1 MNTDYEFYRSRYNG
15 GSIPDDEWPEYS
27 TRAEAIL
34 YRYKRIYT
42 VTVPDYEPEAEK
54 LAVCA
59 MAEALHSFDLIANG
73 EGGPVQSAS
82 IGAYLPASAHPAL
95 MLWICPRQVRR
106 RNCTAALLCIWT
118 STGGWADGIHQKAL
132 LPGGLQ
138 PVQSDCD
145 RLSLERRHG
154 VHPEGVH
161 GSVS

>member
-82 IGAYLPASAHPAL
+82 IG
-95 MLWICPRQVRR
+95 
-106 RNCTAALLCIWT
+106 
-118 STGGWADGIHQKAL
+118 
-132 LPGGLQ
+132 
-138 PVQSDCD
+138 
-145 RLSLERRHG
+145 
-154 VHPEGVH
+154 
-161 GSVS
+161 SVSTSFGASSADAVDMSPAGQAKELYRCASLYLDIYRGVG

>member
-42 VTVPDYEPEAEK
+42 VTVPGYEPEAEK

-82 IGAYLPASAHPAL
+82 IG
-95 MLWICPRQVRR
+95 
-106 RNCTAALLCIWT
+106 
-118 STGGWADGIHQKAL
+118 
-132 LPGGLQ
+132 
-138 PVQSDCD
+138 
-145 RLSLERRHG
+145 
-154 VHPEGVH
+154 
-161 GSVS
+161 SVSTSFGASSADAVDMSQAGQAKELYRCASLYLDIYRGVG

>member
-15 GSIPDDEWPEYS
+15 GSIPYDNWQEYS

-59 MAEALHSFDLIANG
+59 MAEALYNFDLIANG

-82 IGAYLPASAHPAL
+82 IG
-95 MLWICPRQVRR
+95 
-106 RNCTAALLCIWT
+106 
-118 STGGWADGIHQKAL
+118 
-132 LPGGLQ
+132 
-138 PVQSDCD
+138 
-145 RLSLERRHG
+145 
-154 VHPEGVH
+154 
-161 GSVS
+161 SVSTSFGASSADAVDMSPAGQAKELYRCASMYLDIYRGVG

>member
-15 GSIPDDEWPEYS
+15 GSIPYDNWQEYS

-42 VTVPDYEPEAEK
+42 VTVPQEEPDAEK

-82 IGAYLPASAHPAL
+82 IG
-95 MLWICPRQVRR
+95 
-106 RNCTAALLCIWT
+106 
-118 STGGWADGIHQKAL
+118 
-132 LPGGLQ
+132 
-138 PVQSDCD
+138 
-145 RLSLERRHG
+145 
-154 VHPEGVH
+154 
-161 GSVS
+161 SVSTSFGASGADAVDVSQAGQAKELYRCASLYLDIYRGVG

>member
-15 GSIPDDEWPEYS
+15 GSIPYDNWAEYS
-27 TRAEAIL
+27 TRAEGIL

-82 IGAYLPASAHPAL
+82 IG
-95 MLWICPRQVRR
+95 
-106 RNCTAALLCIWT
+106 
-118 STGGWADGIHQKAL
+118 
-132 LPGGLQ
+132 
-138 PVQSDCD
+138 
-145 RLSLERRHG
+145 
-154 VHPEGVH
+154 
-161 GSVS
+161 SVSTSFGASGADAVDVSPAGQAKELYRCASMYLDIYRGVG

>member
-15 GSIPDDEWPEYS
+15 GSIPYDNWQEYS

-82 IGAYLPASAHPAL
+82 IG
-95 MLWICPRQVRR
+95 
-106 RNCTAALLCIWT
+106 
-118 STGGWADGIHQKAL
+118 
-132 LPGGLQ
+132 
-138 PVQSDCD
+138 
-145 RLSLERRHG
+145 
-154 VHPEGVH
+154 
-161 GSVS
+161 SVSTSFGASSADSVDMSPAGQAKELYRCASMYLDIYRGVG

>member
-15 GSIPDDEWPEYS
+15 GSIPYDNWQEYS

-42 VTVPDYEPEAEK
+42 VTVPQEEPDGEK

-82 IGAYLPASAHPAL
+82 IG
-95 MLWICPRQVRR
+95 
-106 RNCTAALLCIWT
+106 
-118 STGGWADGIHQKAL
+118 
-132 LPGGLQ
+132 
-138 PVQSDCD
+138 
-145 RLSLERRHG
+145 
-154 VHPEGVH
+154 
-161 GSVS
+161 SVSTSFGASGADAVDVSPAGQAKELYRCASLYLDIYRGVG